1 MESFIFALFGFG
13 ALTYVFS
20 GAFGDSEKDNNE
32 PQNDLEIEGTDGDD
46 YMEVADLIEID
57 ARYDIS
63 LNGGDDTII
72 GSSSID
78 ALMAGGTGDDELRA
92 RGNDLAVGGS
102 GSDFLEGTGN
112 STISGG
118 EGSDILH
125 AFDATHAFGGA
136 GNDLLRVYD
145 TEAGSVVDGG
155 EGDDTVVLSSGEE
168 GAGDLPRIVLGEGR
182 DSVILS
188 PDLFSSVGTNQSV
201 LVEDF
206 NPDEDEL
213 VVDIVREGRFAPEV
227 LEHLKGV
234 ELLEDEN
241 ASYTDVIASFGP
253 PGEEEANNR
262 FTIRLAGVSGFSL
275 EQIHLMDAGFGGIEG
290 IADADRFSGVMG
302 SQEVGSGEQRYVV
315 ITDAEIDSSGLPS
328 SPIAFIGP
336 GDQSLD
342 VDLSSD
348 ENSSLVHMGAGADS
362 VNVVSGE
369 GTIFGGEGNDTLN
382 SSLSSGAVLLN
393 GGRGNDI
400 AILRMGHQFRGG
412 EGNDDV
418 FLMLEPEDLDSGEPA
433 LIGGIGQG
441 EITISYAGASQGDLT
456 VFEDE
461 NASTGDLRVVDIFVQ
476 DHLVAKFHERR
487 TSTGADE
494 NPISGRIT
502 LADR

>member
-1 MESFIFALFGFG
+1 MF
-13 ALTYVFS
+13 V
-20 GAFGDSEKDNNE
+20 DS
-32 PQNDLEIEGTDGDD
+32 
-46 YMEVADLIEID
+46 
-57 ARYDIS
+57 RS
-63 LNGGDDTII
+63 
-72 GSSSID
+72 
-78 ALMAGGTGDDELRA
+78 
-92 RGNDLAVGGS
+92 
-102 GSDFLEGTGN
+102 
-112 STISGG
+112 
-118 EGSDILH
+118 
-125 AFDATHAFGGA
+125 
-136 GNDLLRVYD
+136 
-145 TEAGSVVDGG
+145 
-155 EGDDTVVLSSGEE
+155 LSS
-168 GAGDLPRIVLGEGR
+168 
-182 DSVILS
+182 
-188 PDLFSSVGTNQSV
+188 
-201 LVEDF
+201 F
-206 NPDEDEL
+206 NPRVFDEEHWPKCEKYLYFDEDEL

-262 FTIRLAGVSGFSL
+262 FTIRLAGVNGFSL

-418 FLMLEPEDLDSGEPA
+418 DETSAGLNGNININKKNTKYVMSLSIFVI
-433 LIGGIGQG
+433 IGGII
-441 EITISYAGASQGDLT
+441 EIFMNSKS
-456 VFEDE
+456 
-461 NASTGDLRVVDIFVQ
+461 IFAFLLAV
-476 DHLVAKFHERR
+476 
-487 TSTGADE
+487 
-494 NPISGRIT
+494 PIDGVT
-502 LADR
+502 NL